1 MPLSYTQAKYILVI
15 SQAKYNYSE
24 LKKSV
29 KNVEKHC
36 VLLE

>member
-24 LKKSV
+24 LKK
-29 KNVEKHC
+29 
-36 VLLE
+36 VLKMLKSIVFY